1 MDRAYNETSDNIE
14 YAFMLKEFPNV
25 YIEKSKYFCPNPLC
39 RYVAT
44 PCSYKEHNVYQPYY
58 KYLDGHSMGCCF
70 SPEFGGREAID
81 AKGRKNWVLPK
92 VVEITLPKDDS
103 ELKRNGGPGSCNT
116 LTNTKNGN
124 STGKKG
130 NGKGQGK
137 LSSSVAAATIFYMQD
152 VENNALEPLTL
163 PDVKGKY
170 RFVFQQIFNWSNIE
184 SYKPGH
190 IFYAD
195 LRYTSELFTSED
207 VISITLNVKEPQS
220 SKWFEL
226 KLCCNEWSNRERNAI
241 VDELKRA
248 QRFAALAQKKNEVA
262 SVYFIGKQNES
273 EKHIFECDYAQF
285 LYVFTGE
292 RVKLENNYLG
302 FNRKAEVTVPPV
314 ENSSRVQPN
323 IPFVE
328 EIEENLP
335 PRNEYLG
342 GPIEIQQLK
351 PDDNHEASTSDNSS
365 NIQSHE
371 VIDGLNSQTSTEP
384 QITVDVDKAKQKT
397 VTVDVK
403 PESSAKLDKHPIKP
417 VVEKPS
423 IFKQV
428 FNKVASF
435 FVDQ

>member
-1 MDRAYNETSDNIE
+1 MDRAYNKTSDKIE
-14 YAFMLKEFPNV
+14 YAYKLKEFSKA
-25 YIEKSKYFCPNPLC
+25 YIENSKYFCPNPLC

-44 PCSYKEHNVYQPYY
+44 PCSYKAHNIYQPYY
-58 KYLDGHSMGCCF
+58 KYIDGHSMGCCF

-81 AKGRKNWVLPK
+81 AKGRKHWVLPK

-103 ELKRNGGPGSCNT
+103 ELKRNGGPGSGNT
-116 LTNTKNGN
+116 LANTRNDN

-152 VENNALEPLTL
+152 VEINALEPLTL

-170 RFVFQQIFNWSNIE
+170 RSVFQQIFNWSNIE

-195 LRYTSELFTSED
+195 LRYTSELFISKD

-226 KLCCNEWSNRERNAI
+226 KLCCNDWSNRERNAI

-248 QRFAALAQKKNEVA
+248 KRFAAEVQNKNEVA
-262 SVYFIGKQNES
+262 SVYFIGRQNEF

-292 RVKLENNYLG
+292 RVKLENNYFG

-323 IPFVE
+323 IPFIE
-328 EIEENLP
+328 EIEENLTS
-335 PRNEYLG
+335 RNEYLE
-342 GPIEIQQLK
+342 GPLEIQQPK
-351 PDDNHEASTSDNSS
+351 PDDNHEASTFDNSS
-365 NIQSHE
+365 NVQSYE
-371 VIDGLNSQTSTEP
+371 VIDALNSQTSIAP

-403 PESSAKLDKHPIKP
+403 SEPSDKLDKYPIKP
-417 VVEKPS
+417 VAEKHS

-428 FNKVASF
+428 LNRVASF
-435 FVDQ
+435 FVD